1 MIQAFAETEAARH
14 EALLLR
20 VKPEIDRLHRE
31 ARSAREDLSEQAFFV
46 VDPTSDVFGGEP
58 FPVDLPRF
66 GGAFVVL
73 MPVETVVDGLRLLDL
88 EGDDVREQAA
98 RPLAAGQFRV
108 VSVAGASV
116 RITHVLAW
124 NRAAGQC

>member
-1 MIQAFAETEAARH
+1 
-14 EALLLR
+14 
-20 VKPEIDRLHRE
+20 
-31 ARSAREDLSEQAFFV
+31 
-46 VDPTSDVFGGEP
+46 
-58 FPVDLPRF
+58 
-66 GGAFVVL
+66 
-73 MPVETVVDGLRLLDL
+73 VVDGLRLLDL

>member
-1 MIQAFAETEAARH
+1 MMAAFAETEAARH
-14 EALLLR
+14 EALLQR
-20 VKPEIDRLHRE
+20 VKPEIDRLHRA
-31 ARSAREDLSEQAFFV
+31 ARSARQDLSGQAFFV
-46 VDPTSDVFGGEP
+46 IDPYALVFGGEP

-73 MPVETVVDGLRLLDL
+73 LSVDKVVDGLRLLDL
-88 EGDDVREQAA
+88 YGDNLREQAHQ
-98 RPLAAGQFRV
+98 PTPAGQFRV

-124 NRAAGQC
+124 SRAAGQC

>member
-1 MIQAFAETEAARH
+1 M
-14 EALLLR
+14 
-20 VKPEIDRLHRE
+20 
-31 ARSAREDLSEQAFFV
+31 
-46 VDPTSDVFGGEP
+46 FGGEP

>member
-1 MIQAFAETEAARH
+1 MIAAFTQSESARH
-14 EALLLR
+14 EALLER
-20 VKPEIDRLHRE
+20 VKPEVDRLRRE
-31 ARSAREDLSEQAFFV
+31 ALSAREDLSTQAFFV
-46 VDPTSDVFGGEP
+46 IDPTAAVFGGEP

-66 GGAFVVL
+66 GGAFVTI

-88 EGDDVREQAA
+88 EGDDVREQASQ
-98 RPLAAGQFRV
+98 PVGPGQFRV
-108 VSVAGASV
+108 VSVTGSSV